1 MTLPADIGPYT
12 SAAACRLKPGY
23 YLRSWQPVVCN
34 QGSWNAGLNRVAT
47 CTPCAANVTTAGP
60 GATSAADC
68 RYLVKG
74 YEAVTVAV
82 SGEITAVRPCRQ
94 NAYCPGDVTAPGWTA
109 CPRGMWTKS
118 GGRTAQNECFTPPG
132 YFLPADGT
140 SNITKCTT
148 GVNGAYKS
156 GWGSDAA
163 CTVCGPGIYSDAA
176 TNVTVY
182 DPATDTSTPDYVASD
197 VSACF
202 VYPGMGMAH
211 QLRRV
216 GNGYQFVGAKC
227 NRVEG
232 INQHSTF
239 GYTTYTR
246 GLTVRPC
253 RRCAGVPTGSG
264 PIGGATGCA
273 IPAGYAAVGYNG
285 SVFFSTGFVWARVKN
300 VTLCPTGFYCVGGD
314 PTTDA
319 AAQPAA
325 CGTGTTT
332 AVAGA
337 SDASQCNACIDSNAE
352 YTGGSCRCKAGYTAV
367 NSVCTACPEG
377 SYAAAGALQCTQCN
391 AGQFAAQAS
400 ASCSSCLG
408 NTYSG
413 SGAALCSSC
422 PANANAI
429 TGNTACQCSYGYE
442 AAPGTSFVLGN
453 LTCQACTG
461 STYTANGVTE
471 CTACPAHTTVLSN
484 HTGCVCDAGCS
495 GAWPGACT
503 NCPVRCPTNAEP
515 SEGGTSCQC
524 SYGFEAVPGTSF
536 ASGNLTCQACTGST
550 YTANGVSTCTACPAN
565 AVAISGNTACQ
576 CSYGYEAAPGTS
588 FASGNLTC
596 QACTGDTYTA
606 NGVSTCTSCP
616 ANAVAISGN
625 TACQCSYG
633 YEAAPGTSFA
643 SGNLTCQACTGST
656 YTASGVTTCTAC
668 PADSSVLGS
677 HTGCVCNSG
686 CSGAW
691 PAACSSCDYAPAAP
705 TLLSVD
711 APSNSSLNVTWQ
723 TNQAGLFGPKVTTR
737 YQVKC
742 YTTASN
748 PMCSTE
754 GVLLDLVDAAASAT
768 QSSTVTGLQPST
780 QYTCFVTAFNSQ
792 GLSSGTCSSWI
803 TASTLAS

>member
-1 MTLPADIGPYT
+1 MPQRTWMYWILFLLLVALKLPPASSSRTLPGTGTAVPLLTLAVQRHTGAAAQVFVSRHGSSSSSSSSSSSIQGRQLLQAWACSKQCAPGSCLLSNYGQLRCYTCLNGFEPTVQGSCGCPGGRYPVDSLGTVTCVRCPAGSWCPGGTDSAGSGINSCSNGLTSKQGAKTTAQCVNPPGFYYSATTAAAVQCPPNTYSTGFGWQSSCASCPGGLMTLPADIGPYT

-47 CTPCAANVTTAGP
+47 CTPCAANVTTTGP

-94 NAYCPGDVTAPGWTA
+94 NAYCPGYVTAPGWTA

-163 CTVCGPGIYSDAA
+163 CTVCGPGIYSDAS

-182 DPATDTSTPDYVASD
+182 DPVTDTSTPDYVASD

-232 INQHSTF
+232 VNQHSTF

-253 RRCAGVPTGSG
+253 RRCAGQLIGSG
-264 PIGGATGCA
+264 PVGGATGCA

-285 SVFFSTGFVWARVKN
+285 SVLFSTGYVWARVKN

-314 PTTDA
+314 PTNDA

-325 CGTGTTT
+325 CGTGITT
-332 AVAGA
+332 AGAGA
-337 SDASQCNACIDSNAE
+337 SDASQCNACVDTNAE

-367 NSVCTACPEG
+367 NM
-377 SYAAAGALQCTQCN
+377 
-391 AGQFAAQAS
+391 
-400 ASCSSCLG
+400 
-408 NTYSG
+408 
-413 SGAALCSSC
+413 
-422 PANANAI
+422 
-429 TGNTACQCSYGYE
+429 
-442 AAPGTSFVLGN
+442 
-453 LTCQACTG
+453 
-461 STYTANGVTE
+461 
-471 CTACPAHTTVLSN
+471 
-484 HTGCVCDAGCS
+484 
-495 GAWPGACT
+495 
-503 NCPVRCPTNAEP
+503 
-515 SEGGTSCQC
+515 
-524 SYGFEAVPGTSF
+524 
-536 ASGNLTCQACTGST
+536 
-550 YTANGVSTCTACPAN
+550 
-565 AVAISGNTACQ
+565 
-576 CSYGYEAAPGTS
+576 
-588 FASGNLTC
+588 
-596 QACTGDTYTA
+596 
-606 NGVSTCTSCP
+606 
-616 ANAVAISGN
+616 
-625 TACQCSYG
+625 
-633 YEAAPGTSFA
+633 
-643 SGNLTCQACTGST
+643 
-656 YTASGVTTCTAC
+656 
-668 PADSSVLGS
+668 
-677 HTGCVCNSG
+677 
-686 CSGAW
+686 
-691 PAACSSCDYAPAAP
+691 
-705 TLLSVD
+705 D

-723 TNQAGLFGPKVTTR
+723 TNQAGLIGPKLTTG
-737 YQVKC
+737 YQAC
-742 YTTASN
+742 
-748 PMCSTE
+748 CS
-754 GVLLDLVDAAASAT
+754 V
-768 QSSTVTGLQPST
+768 
-780 QYTCFVTAFNSQ
+780 
-792 GLSSGTCSSWI
+792 
-803 TASTLAS
+803 